1 MHRVAIGEVVTKA
14 QPPQHHQDQGGT
26 AGGWG
31 TLHGLLVSGLQF
43 VRSLLEDEGGE

>member
-1 MHRVAIGEVVTKA
+1 MPIVEGNQVFEKDESSKHHKA
-14 QPPQHHQDQGGT
+14 QGSPLGLR
-26 AGGWG
+26 G